1 MKMVMLI
8 VDADRTGDIEELFDE
23 CDVPGYTQTRN
34 THGKGSTGKKSGTRA
49 FPGSSNVCFAAM
61 DDACMQPLRE
71 RLNALRQD
79 RGPEEGLKAFIL
91 ETQEI
96 I

>member
-1 MKMVMLI
+1 
-8 VDADRTGDIEELFDE
+8 
-23 CDVPGYTQTRN
+23 
-34 THGKGSTGKKSGTRA
+34 
-49 FPGSSNVCFAAM
+49 M

>member
-1 MKMVMLI
+1 
-8 VDADRTGDIEELFDE
+8 
-23 CDVPGYTQTRN
+23 
-34 THGKGSTGKKSGTRA
+34 
-49 FPGSSNVCFAAM
+49 M

-79 RGPEEGLKAFIL
+79 RGPEEELKAFIL